1 MRNNM
6 PVDTKTLL
14 ELRKI
19 TGAGM
24 NDCHI
29 ALEESQGDIQ
39 NAIKILRK
47 KGAVA
52 AAKKSDRTVCEGV
65 IALAFS
71 HDKKDGSIIQIH
83 CETDFV
89 AKNSEF
95 MDFAQHIAK
104 TGLTGDSYA
113 EFEHSK
119 DALILKL
126 GENITLQRLEKIH
139 GEYLEGY
146 IHSNKK
152 VGALVSFSV
161 GLHSEVAH
169 DIAMHIAASNP
180 ASLAP
185 EDIPTDIIEKQ
196 KEIFRNDSQFE
207 NKPLEIV
214 EKIIQGK
221 LQKFY
226 QEKCLLLQ
234 PFIKDDSVSVHDYLK
249 QTSPGVKIIQFIR
262 FQV

>member
-1 MRNNM
+1 M
-6 PVDTKTLL
+6 KTLL
-14 ELRKI
+14 ELRKR

-24 NDCHI
+24 NDCHM

-39 NAIKILRK
+39 NAIEILRK
-47 KGAVA
+47 KGAVK
-52 AAKKSDRTVCEGV
+52 AAKKADRNVYEGV

-71 HDKKDGSIIQIH
+71 NDKKNGSIIQIH

-95 MDFAQHIAK
+95 IEYAQHIAK
-104 TGLTGDSYA
+104 TGLTGNSYA
-113 EFEHSK
+113 EFKHSK
-119 DALILKL
+119 ESLMVKM
-126 GENITLQRLEKIH
+126 GENITLERSEKIH

-152 VGALVSFSV
+152 VGVVVSFSS

-169 DIAMHIAASNP
+169 DIAMHVAASYP
-180 ASLAP
+180 ASLTP
-185 EDIPTDIIEKQ
+185 EDIPKDIIEKE
-196 KEIFRNDSQFE
+196 KKIFRENSQCE
-207 NKPLEIV
+207 NKPQEII

-234 PFIKDDSVSVHDYLK
+234 PFIKDDSVSVYNYLK
-249 QTSPGVKIIQFIR
+249 QKAPGVQIIQFIR
-262 FQV
+262 FQI